1 MSDKKIV
8 NSIRGEKVDFDLLR
22 LQINN
27 IPESDTV
34 KHRENLI
41 QGRRKRKNSTK
52 RKVREMFHQQQV
64 NEANMRKALDKQ
76 KASAVVKPDNNGF
89 DAVAEIDAVLSLDV
103 SNLVTEDTLNQEAGK
118 LNRKIKGK

>member
-76 KASAVVKPDNNGF
+76 RANKATNDVKPV
-89 DAVAEIDAVLSLDV
+89 DAETEIQTVLSMDLT
-103 SNLVTEDTLNQEAGK
+103 NLESASEVTEK
-118 LNRKIKGK
+118 LNRKVKGK

>member
-27 IPESDTV
+27 IPESETV

-64 NEANMRKALDKQ
+64 NESNMRKALDKQ
-76 KASAVVKPDNNGF
+76 KHNS
-89 DAVAEIDAVLSLDV
+89 VAKIENVEKTSDVEVPLGDVLDV
-103 SNLVTEDTLNQEAGK
+103 DVTKLELESTETQK

>member
-1 MSDKKIV
+1 MSDKRIV
-8 NSIRGEKVDFDLLR
+8 NSIRGEKVDFDKLR
-22 LQINN
+22 LQIND
-27 IPESDTV
+27 IPESDAV

-76 KASAVVKPDNNGF
+76 KAASTVKVENSVTKG
-89 DAVAEIDAVLSLDV
+89 LDV
-103 SNLVTEDTLNQEAGK
+103 ESENVEDLLKLDPESISQEVEK
-118 LNRKIKGK
+118 FNRKIKGK

>member
-1 MSDKKIV
+1 MSDKRIV
-8 NSIRGEKVDFDLLR
+8 NSIRGDKVDFDKLR
-22 LQINN
+22 LQIND
-27 IPESDTV
+27 IPESDAV

-76 KASAVVKPDNNGF
+76 KAASAVRVETTVTKG
-89 DAVAEIDAVLSLDV
+89 LDV
-103 SNLVTEDTLNQEAGK
+103 ESENVEDLLKLEPESISQEAEK
-118 LNRKIKGK
+118 FNRKIKGK

>member
-76 KASAVVKPDNNGF
+76 KASKTDSTVKVF
-89 DAVAEIDAVLSLDV
+89 DAESEIQQALDLDV
-103 SNLVTEDTLNQEAGK
+103 SKLELDTPTQETEK
-118 LNRKIKGK
+118 LNRKIKGNK

>member
-1 MSDKKIV
+1 MSDKRIV
-8 NSIRGEKVDFDLLR
+8 NSIRGEKVDFDKLR
-22 LQINN
+22 LQIND
-27 IPESDTV
+27 IPESDAV

-76 KASAVVKPDNNGF
+76 KAASTVKVENSVTKG
-89 DAVAEIDAVLSLDV
+89 LDV
-103 SNLVTEDTLNQEAGK
+103 ESENVENLLKLDPESISQEVEK
-118 LNRKIKGK
+118 FNRKIKGK